1 MSKDFLED
9 EGWKREDDPGKE
21 SAWEKVRRGEREAK
35 S

>member
-9 EGWKREDDPGKE
+9 EGWKREDPGKG
-21 SAWEKVRRGEREAK
+21 STWEKVGRGEREAK

>member
-9 EGWKREDDPGKE
+9 EGWKREHDPGKE
-21 SAWEKVRRGEREAK
+21 SAWEKVRRGDREAK